1 MKRAWIETAATS
13 VIVAGAL
20 LALLLTGGL
29 AQGTAPLAVDLTA
42 EISLNPTIPDVGQSS
57 TIRILVRNRGTSAA
71 STGFYVYL
79 YVDPTSQPP
88 GPTTPDTYFWYL
100 PGLAAGGSSSLER
113 SYTFTAAGC
122 NHVIY
127 AWVDKTNR
135 VAEGDETN
143 NLVSA
148 MVCVGVECQP
158 DDYEDDDS
166 CSLAGWASSST
177 IQSRTLCPVGDE
189 DWIKFTA
196 IGGTTY
202 TIAATNL
209 GPHADPLL
217 TLYNSCGGA
226 AQFGTGPSINWY
238 APASGIY
245 YVKVK
250 HRRET
255 YGPLATYDFGIMAS
269 GGSGD
274 LYEPDNDCA
283 TARDITTDGTRQT
296 HLFQAVGDQD
306 WVKFSVNAG
315 ESFSI
320 VADNV
325 GTGVSPLLALY
336 SSCDQTFGSP
346 LAQGSQ
352 VQGSAQTGQIYYVKA
367 VNQNPNVAGPDARYD
382 LSVRAIPC
390 VADAFEEDDSNAA
403 AREIATTGAA
413 QTHNICPAGDAD
425 WVRFTAQAGTTYVL
439 LTSNLGLAADTY
451 LYLYDTDGVTELA
464 HNDDYGYLL
473 ASRIIWQCPR
483 DGVYYAKV
491 RHHNPAASG
500 ADTSYDLSIAK
511 GRCNVDSYEPDNGSL
526 DAHSLI
532 TDGRLQDHNFCP
544 GGSQDDVSDQDWVRF
559 EAVGG
564 SNYFIE
570 TKNLGPDSD
579 TVLEVFDSTTVN
591 LLATNDDYG
600 PGRGSAIN
608 FIAPASGSFYVRI
621 KHYNTTHV
629 GSETGYQLAITGA
642 LPPTP
647 TPTPTATP
655 TPTPSPTPTQA
666 PNPAKTL
673 ILVNRQRIA
682 DLYGSAGADALMNKL
697 YDLADHAR
705 VQGAVIQVEND
716 PAVAA
721 AYSQWTADQSSLLD
735 NARANAVA
743 SAVRNLAMTFLSNG
757 PNVEYIVLVGDDR
770 VIPHRRV
777 PEGDMSKTEHEYAP
791 SVTSSTTL
799 WAAAQANM
807 TLTDDY
813 YADREPTDWQ
823 GQELYIPDYAIGRLI
838 ETPDEI
844 IGTID
849 TFLAGQVLTGSRAL
863 VTGYDFV
870 QDTAG
875 GISGLFK
882 NDNFTTDDELI
893 GPVWSGDA
901 LRAKQLNA
909 SPRFD
914 LQSIN
919 GHATHATTGA
929 PDHADIQAGE
939 VVTATSDLTR
949 ALVFNVGCHAG
960 LNDSGSLDLAQAFAQ
975 KKATY
980 VGNTGYGWGGSGVV
994 YSEAVMK
1001 NFAREL
1007 LRGTSSRMGK
1017 ALTAAKQT
1025 YYQRAMVFTSYDQK
1039 ALMEA
1044 TFYGLPMYE
1053 LTTGEALQPEDP
1065 FPSVN
1070 VTSTTPSAFGSVDV
1084 GQLNFGLTG
1093 SFGAFDDNS
1102 TPQGDFLALNDS
1114 VSFGAGEPI
1123 QPRFFASLSAPQRE
1137 SLRGVLFLG
1146 GVYTDVVD
1154 FDPVIALPFNEY
1166 VTSTAEPT
1174 FSATGWYPPAPFQ
1187 VRSRDTVST
1196 TTDSVVTLLGQYN
1209 SATATE
1215 RLYDRMSFAT
1225 YFSGSPDT
1233 IPPAV
1238 SYVDGVL
1245 TQGANLGSM
1254 KVESTDESGVIRVV
1268 AAYTDGQGVWRS
1280 QDLTYDATMH
1290 KWTGVVTATVETR
1303 YFVQAVDG
1311 AGNVAIDDNKG
1322 QYYRFWPPL
1331 PLVAGRNP
1339 VHIYLPQVRKGG

>member
-1 MKRAWIETAATS
+1 MKRAWVAIVIAS
-13 VIVAGAL
+13 VIVTV
-20 LALLLTGGL
+20 LLLP
-29 AQGTAPLAVDLTA
+29 APRFTLHASRSTEPQAGVDLTA
-42 EISLNPTIPDVGQSS
+42 EISLNPTIPDVGQPS
-57 TIRILVRNRGTSAA
+57 TIRVVVRNRGTSSAT
-71 STGFYVYL
+71 TGFYVYL

-113 SYTFTAAGC
+113 SYTFTTAGC

-127 AWVDKTNR
+127 VWVDKTNR
-135 VAEGDETN
+135 VAETDETN

-148 MVCVGVECQP
+148 MVCAGVECQP

-166 CSLAGWASSST
+166 CAIAGWASSGAV
-177 IQSRTLCPVGDE
+177 QNRTLCPVGDE

-250 HRRET
+250 HRRES
-255 YGPLATYDFGIMAS
+255 YGPLATYDFGITAS

-283 TARDITTDGTRQT
+283 TARDIRTDGTRQT
-296 HLFQAVGDQD
+296 HLFQVVGDQD

-315 ESFSI
+315 ETFSI

-336 SSCDQTFGSP
+336 SSCDQAFGSP

-352 VQGSAQTGQIYYVKA
+352 VQATAQTGQVYYA
-367 VNQNPNVAGPDARYD
+367 QATNQNPNVAGPDAHYD

-390 VADAFEEDDSNAA
+390 VADAFEEDDSVAA
-403 AREIATTGAA
+403 AHEILTTGAA

-500 ADTSYDLSIAK
+500 ADTRYDLSISK
-511 GRCNVDSYEPDNGSL
+511 GRCNLDTFEPDNGSL
-526 DAHSLI
+526 DARSLV

-544 GGSQDDVSDQDWVRF
+544 STSQADVSDQDWVRF

-579 TVLEVFDSTTVN
+579 TVLEVYDSTGVN
-591 LLATNDDYG
+591 LLAVNDDYG
-600 PGRGSAIN
+600 PGRASAIN
-608 FIAPASGSFYVRI
+608 YVPATSGTYYVRV
-621 KHYNTTHV
+621 KHYNSTHV
-629 GSETGYQLAITGA
+629 GSETSYQFAITGA

-655 TPTPSPTPTQA
+655 TPTPSPTPTPA

-682 DLYGSAGADALMNKL
+682 DLYPTVTGLSSAADADALMNKL
-697 YDLADHAR
+697 YELADHSR
-705 VQGAVIQVEND
+705 VQGAVIQVESD
-716 PAVAA
+716 PAVAS
-721 AYSQWTADQSSLLD
+721 AYSQWTADQNSLLD
-735 NARANAVA
+735 NAKANAVA
-743 SAVRNLAMTFLSNG
+743 SAVRNLVMTFLSNG

-791 SVTSSTTL
+791 SVTANTTL

-813 YADREPTDWQ
+813 YADREPTTWQ
-823 GQELYIPDYAIGRLI
+823 NHEIYIPDYAVGRLI
-838 ETPDEI
+838 ERPDEI
-844 IGTID
+844 IAFIN
-849 TFLAGQVLTGSRAL
+849 TFLANDTLTGGRAL

-870 QDTAG
+870 QDGAEKVRDIFQNDSVTTDATLI
-875 GISGLFK
+875 GISWTGA
-882 NDNFTTDDELI
+882 
-893 GPVWSGDA
+893 A
-901 LRAKQLNA
+901 LRARQLGA
-909 SPRFD
+909 VPRFD
-914 LQSIN
+914 VQSIN
-919 GHATHATTGA
+919 GHASHATSGV
-929 PDHADIQAGE
+929 PDHRDIQAGE
-939 VVTATSDLTR
+939 IVTATSDLTR
-949 ALVFNVGCHAG
+949 ALV
-960 LNDSGSLDLAQAFAQ
+960 
-975 KKATY
+975 
-980 VGNTGYGWGGSGVV
+980 
-994 YSEAVMK
+994 
-1001 NFAREL
+1001 
-1007 LRGTSSRMGK
+1007 
-1017 ALTAAKQT
+1017 
-1025 YYQRAMVFTSYDQK
+1025 
-1039 ALMEA
+1039 
-1044 TFYGLPMYE
+1044 
-1053 LTTGEALQPEDP
+1053 
-1065 FPSVN
+1065 
-1070 VTSTTPSAFGSVDV
+1070 
-1084 GQLNFGLTG
+1084 
-1093 SFGAFDDNS
+1093 
-1102 TPQGDFLALNDS
+1102 
-1114 VSFGAGEPI
+1114 
-1123 QPRFFASLSAPQRE
+1123 
-1137 SLRGVLFLG
+1137 
-1146 GVYTDVVD
+1146 
-1154 FDPVIALPFNEY
+1154 
-1166 VTSTAEPT
+1166 
-1174 FSATGWYPPAPFQ
+1174 
-1187 VRSRDTVST
+1187 
-1196 TTDSVVTLLGQYN
+1196 
-1209 SATATE
+1209 
-1215 RLYDRMSFAT
+1215 
-1225 YFSGSPDT
+1225 
-1233 IPPAV
+1233 
-1238 SYVDGVL
+1238 
-1245 TQGANLGSM
+1245 
-1254 KVESTDESGVIRVV
+1254 
-1268 AAYTDGQGVWRS
+1268 
-1280 QDLTYDATMH
+1280 
-1290 KWTGVVTATVETR
+1290 
-1303 YFVQAVDG
+1303 
-1311 AGNVAIDDNKG
+1311 
-1322 QYYRFWPPL
+1322 
-1331 PLVAGRNP
+1331 
-1339 VHIYLPQVRKGG
+1339 